1 MMLPLAPAMNTQRVA
16 MSTEPNNSLADQAGS
31 PEGGVAAVDRA
42 FSILA
47 AFNIDQESLS
57 LAEIARRT
65 GLYKSTILRLIASLE
80 KAGFVRR
87 LSDGQYA
94 VGPEPLRLSQLYQ
107 ASFRLR
113 DVILPLLESI
123 TEESGETSSFYVYE
137 NGSRVVLFRVE
148 PKRAVRVSV
157 LEGARFPLHAGA
169 SGKVLRAFSRQG
181 DATLPQER
189 ERCWACSFGERDPET
204 TAVSV
209 PVFAMG
215 GELKGALTL
224 SGPSDRL
231 LKEHVPHAASILLR
245 NAAIATSALGGNN
258 TELRAALEKLNP

>member
-1 MMLPLAPAMNTQRVA
+1 MNTD
-16 MSTEPNNSLADQAGS
+16 SETNLPDQANNA
-31 PEGGVAAVDRA
+31 EGGVAAVDRA

-47 AFNIDQESLS
+47 AFQMEQECLT
-57 LAEIARRT
+57 LAELARRT

-87 LSDGQYA
+87 LQDGTYS

-113 DVILPLLESI
+113 DVIHPLLESI
-123 TEESGETSSFYVYE
+123 AEESGETSSFYVLE

-157 LEGARFPLHAGA
+157 VEGARFPLHAGA
-169 SGKVLRAFSRQG
+169 SGKILRAFARLG
-181 DATLPQER
+181 DPSLTQVR
-189 ERCWACSFGERDPET
+189 EDFWACSVGERDPET

-209 PVFAMG
+209 PVFSTG
-215 GELKGALTL
+215 YELKGALTL

-231 LKEHVPHAASILLR
+231 LKENIPHAASILLR
-245 NAAIATSALGGNN
+245 NAAIATSALGGSNA
-258 TELRAALEKLNP
+258 ELREALKRLNP

>member
-1 MMLPLAPAMNTQRVA
+1 MSNEPRNSLPEQPAPA
-16 MSTEPNNSLADQAGS
+16 
-31 PEGGVAAVDRA
+31 EGGVAAVDRA
-42 FSILA
+42 FAILG
-47 AFNIDQESLS
+47 AFDQESLS

-65 GLYKSTILRLIASLE
+65 GLYKSTILRLITSLE

-87 LSDGQYA
+87 LSDGQYS

-113 DVILPLLESI
+113 DVIHPLLEAI

-181 DATLPQER
+181 DAALGLER
-189 ERCWACSFGERDPET
+189 EQLWACSVGERDPET

-231 LKEHVPHAASILLR
+231 LKEHIPHAASILLR
-245 NAAIATSALGGNN
+245 NAAIATSALGGNAA
-258 TELRAALEKLNP
+258 ELRMALEKLNP

>member
-1 MMLPLAPAMNTQRVA
+1 MNTE
-16 MSTEPNNSLADQAGS
+16 SEKNLPDQAANA
-31 PEGGVAAVDRA
+31 EGGVAAVDRA
-42 FSILA
+42 FAILS
-47 AFNIDQESLS
+47 AFNIDQDSLT

-87 LSDGQYA
+87 LSDGRYS

-107 ASFRLR
+107 TSFRLR
-113 DVILPLLESI
+113 DVIHPLLESI
-123 TEESGETSSFYVYE
+123 TEESGETSSFYVLE

-157 LEGARFPLHAGA
+157 LEGARFTLQTGA
-169 SGKVLRAFSRQG
+169 SGKVLRAFSRNA
-181 DATLPQER
+181 DPSLTEVR
-189 ERCWACSFGERDPET
+189 ERFWACSFGERDPET

-209 PVFAMG
+209 PVFSMG
-215 GELKGALTL
+215 HELKGALTL

-231 LKEHVPHAASILLR
+231 VKEHIEHAASILLR
-245 NAAIATSALGGNN
+245 NAAIATSALGGSDG
-258 TELRAALEKLNP
+258 ELREALKRLNP

>member
-1 MMLPLAPAMNTQRVA
+1 MKSDPDKSPA
-16 MSTEPNNSLADQAGS
+16 EPTSQS
-31 PEGGVAAVDRA
+31 EGGVAAVDRA
-42 FSILA
+42 FAILG
-47 AFNIDQESLS
+47 AFNIDHEYLS

-87 LSDGQYA
+87 SNDGNYS

-113 DVILPLLESI
+113 DVIHPLLESI
-123 TEESGETSSFYVYE
+123 TEESGETSSFYVLE

-157 LEGARFPLHAGA
+157 LEGARFALHSGA
-169 SGKVLRAFSRQG
+169 SGKILRAFLRHA
-181 DATLPQER
+181 DPALAEVR
-189 ERCWACSFGERDPET
+189 ERYWACSFGERDPET

-231 LKEHVPHAASILLR
+231 VKDHIEHAAAVLLR
-245 NAAIATSALGGNN
+245 NAVIATSALGGNSA
-258 TELRAALEKLNP
+258 ELRAALERLSL

>member
-1 MMLPLAPAMNTQRVA
+1 MNTE
-16 MSTEPNNSLADQAGS
+16 SEKTPSEQAGQAES
-31 PEGGVAAVDRA
+31 GVAAVDRA
-42 FSILA
+42 FAILS
-47 AFNIDQESLS
+47 AFNIEQDCLS

-87 LSDGQYA
+87 LSDGRYS

-107 ASFRLR
+107 TSFRLR
-113 DVILPLLESI
+113 DVIHPLLESI
-123 TEESGETSSFYVYE
+123 TEESGETSSFYVLE

-157 LEGARFPLHAGA
+157 LEGARFPLQAGA
-169 SGKVLRAFSRQG
+169 SGKILRAFTRQG
-181 DATLPQER
+181 DPTLTEVR
-189 ERCWACSFGERDPET
+189 ERFWACSVGERDPET

-215 GELKGALTL
+215 HELKGALTL

-231 LKEHVPHAASILLR
+231 LKEHIEHAASILLR
-245 NAAIATSALGGNN
+245 NAAIATHALGGSDA
-258 TELRAALEKLNP
+258 ELREALKRLNP

>member
-1 MMLPLAPAMNTQRVA
+1 MNTE
-16 MSTEPNNSLADQAGS
+16 SEKTPSEQAGQAES
-31 PEGGVAAVDRA
+31 GVAAVDRA
-42 FSILA
+42 FAILS
-47 AFNIDQESLS
+47 AFNIEQDCLS

-87 LSDGQYA
+87 LSDGRYS

-107 ASFRLR
+107 TSFRLR
-113 DVILPLLESI
+113 DVIHPLLESI
-123 TEESGETSSFYVYE
+123 TEESGETSSFYVLE

-157 LEGARFPLHAGA
+157 LEGARFPLQAGA
-169 SGKVLRAFSRQG
+169 SGKILRAFTRHG
-181 DATLPQER
+181 DPALTEVR
-189 ERCWACSFGERDPET
+189 ERFWACSVGERDPET

-215 GELKGALTL
+215 HELKGALTL

-231 LKEHVPHAASILLR
+231 LKEHIEHAASILLR
-245 NAAIATSALGGNN
+245 NAAIATHALGGSDA
-258 TELRAALEKLNP
+258 ELREALKRLNP